1 MPSDNDSYGHI
12 DQPPNGEDLQSVRPP
27 PTEVPYH
34 AQPKTLQA
42 LADGAG
48 VYTASASSPF
58 LMAPPISG
66 SATLTPA
73 SDAVDAPVILVD
85 ELRHLTEPL
94 RRQVRAVPLR
104 LRLTEDEVS
113 GLVAAVLDLIAR
125 HLPIGG
131 TRARRKH

>member
-1 MPSDNDSYGHI
+1 MPSDNDSHGHI
-12 DQPPNGEDLQSVRPP
+12 DQPPVGEDLQSVRPP
-27 PTEVPYH
+27 PAELPYD

-48 VYTASASSPF
+48 VYIASSASPF
-58 LMAPPISG
+58 LMAPPISS

-73 SDAVDAPVILVD
+73 SDAIEAPVILVD

-131 TRARRKH
+131 TRTRRKH